1 MQFINYQR
9 HYESKTRKSKRWY
22 SRSAKIFAGGV
33 NHNIRFFEPYP
44 FVTNAA
50 KGRYLFDVD
59 GNRYTDYWMGHWAL
73 ILGHSPKPVVKALSE
88 QIKNGILY
96 GTVNDV
102 SVELGEL
109 IRKLM
114 PRAENIRI
122 SSTGSEATMYA
133 VRLARAKTGRRVI
146 AKVIGGWHG
155 FNTTLMQTVN
165 HPFEAQEGPGLVD
178 DESQFIE
185 SIPFNDLDRSLKVL
199 ETVRDDLA
207 CIIIEPLLGSGGCIP
222 PVDGYLQGLQEFAAK
237 NDSLFIL
244 DEIVTGFRLSLRGA
258 MSLYKLEPDI
268 FTIGKIVGGGMPIGA
283 VCGKKE
289 IMALADPVLNKGK
302 ESRCAIGGGTFSA
315 NPMTMNAGLATL
327 NYLKEN
333 NNRIYTK
340 INKLG
345 SDVRSGI
352 AKIFSEAKVDVRVT
366 GIGSLYLMHFLNG
379 GVNNISTAT
388 DVAKSNKELLRRY
401 HMALIAKHGIF
412 FLPLKMGAFS
422 DAHDDRDVKNLLA
435 ATRSIVESGILHDK
449 PSLTKEI

>member
-1 MQFINYQR
+1 MQFIEYQR

-22 SRSAKIFAGGV
+22 SRSAKIFDGGV

-114 PRAENIRI
+114 PRAENIRF

-165 HPFEAQEGPGLVD
+165 HPFEAQEGLGLVE

-222 PVDGYLQGLQEFAAK
+222 PVDGYLQVLQEFAAK
-237 NDSLFIL
+237 NDSLCIL

-388 DVAKSNKELLRRY
+388 DVAMSNKELLRRY

-449 PSLTKEI
+449 PSVTKEI

>member
-1 MQFINYQR
+1 M
-9 HYESKTRKSKRWY
+9 
-22 SRSAKIFAGGV
+22 
-33 NHNIRFFEPYP
+33 
-44 FVTNAA
+44 
-50 KGRYLFDVD
+50 
-59 GNRYTDYWMGHWAL
+59 
-73 ILGHSPKPVVKALSE
+73 
-88 QIKNGILY
+88 LY
-96 GTVNDV
+96 GTVNNV
-102 SVELGEL
+102 SIELGEI

-114 PRAENIRI
+114 PRAENIRF

-222 PVDGYLQGLQEFAAK
+222 PIDGYLQGLQEFAAK

-244 DEIVTGFRLSLRGA
+244 DEIVTGFRLSLGGA
-258 MSLYKLEPDI
+258 TSIYKLEPDI

-289 IMALADPVLNKGK
+289 IMALADPVLKKGK

-345 SDVRSGI
+345 NDVRSGI
-352 AKIFSEAKVDVRVT
+352 AKIFSEAKMDVRVT
-366 GIGSLYLMHFLNG
+366 GIGSLYLIHFLNG
-379 GVNNISTAT
+379 DVNNISTAT
-388 DVAKSNKELLRRY
+388 DVAMSNKELLRRY

>member
-1 MQFINYQR
+1 MQFIEYQKNY
-9 HYESKTRKSKRWY
+9 ENKTRKSKRWY
-22 SRSAKIFAGGV
+22 SRSARIFAGGV

-44 FVTNAA
+44 FVTSAA

-88 QIKNGILY
+88 QIKNGILF

-102 SVELGEL
+102 SIELGEL
-109 IRKLM
+109 IQKLM
-114 PRAENIRI
+114 PRAENIRF
-122 SSTGSEATMYA
+122 SNTGAEATMYA
-133 VRLARAKTGRRVI
+133 VRLARAKTGKRVI

-165 HPFEAQEGPGLVD
+165 YPFEAQEGPGLVD

-207 CIIIEPLLGSGGCIP
+207 CIIIEPLLGSAGCIP
-222 PVDGYLQGLQEFAAK
+222 AVDGYLQGLQEFAAK
-237 NDSLFIL
+237 NDCLFIL

-258 MSLYKLEPDI
+258 TSLYKLEPDI

-289 IMALADPVLNKGK
+289 IMSLADPVLRKEK

-333 NNRIYTK
+333 SNRIYTK

-345 SDVRSGI
+345 NDARSGI

-366 GIGSLYLMHFLNG
+366 GTGSLYLMHFLNEG
-379 GVNNISTAT
+379 ANNVSTAT
-388 DVAKSNKELLRRY
+388 DVAMTNKELLRRY

-422 DAHDDRDVKNLLA
+422 DSHDDRNVKNLLS
-435 ATRSIVESGILHDK
+435 ATRSIVDSGILHDK
-449 PSLTKEI
+449 ASVTKEI